1 MEKADHFFRHGIPSQ
16 LNASFYVCVCVFFFR
31 WSIYRQNTYLPWLQ
45 RSCKTR
51 FEENRAVY
59 NKLILKVD
67 FFSCDIC
74 LLRQRKVHFFSFSFF
89 FLSISNVSIFF
100 FGETLV
106 TWSSHKVHKKANYLG
121 NDNLN
126 KSTLLN
132 QKLNHGV
139 TGREVCL
146 CQPKQGSF

>member
-1 MEKADHFFRHGIPSQ
+1 M
-16 LNASFYVCVCVFFFR
+16 CVFGFFFR
-31 WSIYRQNTYLPWLQ
+31 WSICRQNTYLPWLQ

-74 LLRQRKVHFFSFSFF
+74 LLWQRKVHFFSFFFF
-89 FLSISNVSIFF
+89 FLSISNVSISF

-106 TWSSHKVHKKANYLG
+106 TWSSHKVHKKTKYLG

-126 KSTLLN
+126 KPTLPN
-132 QKLNHGV
+132 QKSNHGV

-146 CQPKQGSF
+146 FIAHFKLLCCLCV

>member
-1 MEKADHFFRHGIPSQ
+1 MVSLHSLMPPFM
-16 LNASFYVCVCVFFFR
+16 CVCVFFFR
-31 WSIYRQNTYLPWLQ
+31 WSICRQNTYLPWLQ

-59 NKLILKVD
+59 DKLILKVD

-74 LLRQRKVHFFSFSFF
+74 LLRQRKVHFFLSFF

-100 FGETLV
+100 FSETLV

-121 NDNLN
+121 NENLN
-126 KSTLLN
+126 KPTLLN